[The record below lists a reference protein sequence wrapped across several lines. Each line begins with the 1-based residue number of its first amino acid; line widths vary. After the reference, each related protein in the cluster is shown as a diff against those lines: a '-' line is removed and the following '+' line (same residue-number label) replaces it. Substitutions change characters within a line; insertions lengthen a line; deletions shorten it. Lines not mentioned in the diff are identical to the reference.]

1 MYLSGGLRHKGDAMF
16 ADQYPKNGKGH
27 ILFPSDRTLRQDI
40 FIEKVEHPAKN
51 NLHMLSDIVEYLT
64 EPGALVLD
72 PMAGAGS
79 TMYTARLGR
88 EIYLIELELAFYEL
102 LAKNVLGFTG
112 TINITHGDCRDVIP
126 HITQD
131 SIDLVMFSPP
141 YSNQI
146 KANTGL
152 AVYDDAQRTIAQGI
166 RDFVSSPKNLSVLNN
181 FMFDRQM
188 TKIYQLCFSV
198 LKPGGYIA
206 IIIKDQYRA
215 GVRIEFG
222 LMHMKLMSRAGFIP
236 HEWYQREAIGQL
248 HGRRNLAR
256 GIKQVED
263 EHILML
269 RKPL

>member
-1 MYLSGGLRHKGDAMF
+1 MF
-16 ADQYPKNGKGH
+16 ADQYPKNSQGH
-27 ILFPSDRTLRQDI
+27 ILFPSDRSLRQDI
-40 FIEKVEHPAKN
+40 FLEKVEHPAKN
-51 NLHMLSDIVEYLT
+51 NLYMLEEIVKYLT
-64 EPGALVLD
+64 KPGALILD

-88 EIYLIELELAFYEL
+88 LISLIELEQAFFEL
-102 LAKNVLGFTG
+102 LQKNILGFTG
-112 TINITHGDCRDVIP
+112 HISLEWGDCRDILPMMKQSSV
-126 HITQD
+126 
-131 SIDLVMFSPP
+131 DLVMFSPP

-152 AVYDDAQRTIAQGI
+152 AVYDDEQRSIAQGI
-166 RDFVSSPKNLSVLNN
+166 RDFVSSPNNLSILNN

-188 TKIYQLCFSV
+188 TRIYQLCFNL

-206 IIIKDQYRA
+206 IIIKDQYHA

-222 LMHMKLMSRAGFIP
+222 LMHMKLMSRAGFMP
-236 HEWYQREAIGQL
+236 YEWHQREAIGAL
-248 HGRRNLAR
+248 HGRRNIAR